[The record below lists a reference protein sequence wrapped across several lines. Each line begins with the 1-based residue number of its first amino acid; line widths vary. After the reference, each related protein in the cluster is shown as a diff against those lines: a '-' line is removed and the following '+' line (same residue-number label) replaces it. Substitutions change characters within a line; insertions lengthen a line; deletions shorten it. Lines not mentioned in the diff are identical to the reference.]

1 MTLIGFSIDLYM
13 KIKTKLIIE
22 ERIARFIFEIFF
34 FAALPHS
41 TNCVKDIEDIRG
53 ESYTK

>member
-1 MTLIGFSIDLYM
+1 MTLIGFSIELY
-13 KIKTKLIIE
+13 IQLKTKLRIE
-22 ERIARFIFEIFF
+22 GRKAPVLLLIC